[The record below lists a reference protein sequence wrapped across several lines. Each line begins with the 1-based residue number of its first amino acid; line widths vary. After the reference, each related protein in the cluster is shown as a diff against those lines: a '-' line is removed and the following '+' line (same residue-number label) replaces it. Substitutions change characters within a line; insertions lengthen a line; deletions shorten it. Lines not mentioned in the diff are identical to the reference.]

1 MLAEPGLFLHGKVS
15 VAHGS
20 NGGAPARRPAPRTGF
35 SLRRDHPPRTRS
47 RRLHE
52 RIDRQ
57 VSSRWTREQ
66 SRRNGRTGAA
76 RMGFFQWNL
85 AASPP
90 AIDTTLGGQYL
101 NDAVEVRYS
110 CGFPTGTQT
119 GACWFQD
126 SNGAPYRDDKS
137 GAGYTGQQCVT
148 MGGIPALDVNGNFA
162 PSSAQ
167 ANPNPPDF
175 TKQNA
180 YYVWQRVT
188 IDGKKI
194 ETSLARKYATT
205 AQTDDAIDWINKE
218 NARQNRPPWMCTVSY
233 NSIHTPYQQPP
244 LDLYPRGFIWP
255 VDLPIDASNIAAQ
268 KVISDLML
276 IAMDKEIGRLLVGTG
291 LAREGPRGDLIY
303 EPALTDTMVVVVGDN
318 GSFFP
323 SVNLPYTICVRRE
336 LHIRLASRRLSR
348 SRGRLS
354 AGPGA
359 SSIRW

>member
-20 NGGAPARRPAPRTGF
+20 NGGAPARRPAPRTG
-35 SLRRDHPPRTRS
+35 SPYEETIPRVLAQAGYTS
-47 RRLHE
+47 ALIGKYHLGGPE
-52 RIDRQ
+52 NNPAGMAAPAQLGWDFF
-57 VSSRWTREQ
+57 
-66 SRRNGRTGAA
+66 NG
-76 RMGFFQWNL
+76 NL

-244 LDLYPRGFIWP
+244 LDLYPRGFVWP
-255 VDLPIDASNIAAQ
+255 VDLPIDASNIGAQ

-276 IAMDKEIGRLLVGTG
+276 IAMEKEIGRLLVGTG
-291 LAREGPRGDLIY
+291 LAREGPRGDLI
-303 EPALTDTMVVVVGDN
+303 
-318 GSFFP
+318 
-323 SVNLPYTICVRRE
+323 
-336 LHIRLASRRLSR
+336 
-348 SRGRLS
+348 
-354 AGPGA
+354 
-359 SSIRW
+359 